1 MLTRDAV
8 KYSTGLLSIVF
19 TGGWQDCIY
28 FFGSFG
34 LQVMSDLQQ
43 AAVAEKEQGGF
54 SQFGLSSEILKAL
67 ADLGYKTPTPIQ
79 SKAIP
84 YVLEGKDV
92 MGAAQTGT
100 GKTAGYSLPVLQ
112 SLLYFANTSVSPARH
127 PVRMLVLVPTRELAD
142 QVYED
147 IKNYAKYTTLRVA
160 VVFGGIDMST
170 QTGALRAG
178 CEVLIATPGRLLDHV
193 QQKNVSLNQTQV
205 LVLDE
210 ADRMLDMGFMPD
222 LQRIVSLLPKQR
234 QNLLFSATFTDE
246 IRKLAKQFLTDPVSV
261 EVARKN
267 ATADTVQQI
276 VYHVADDD
284 KGALVEFLLK
294 KHPNEQTLIFTNTKL
309 GASRLARWL
318 ERRGGIKASA
328 IHGDRTQQERM
339 AVLESFRNGEVN
351 VLVATDVAA
360 RGLHIEDLPFVIN
373 FELPYVAEDYVHRIG
388 RTGRAGAQGTAVSFY
403 TDKDTKLLAEIEK
416 LTRKKLS
423 PVVPEGFNPREYAM
437 KPGGHAGRYER
448 PELGPYHSVGLMK
461 KKSEDP
467 WFDRPYEPETQTGAK
482 PSSPVKSK
490 EKPLAFL
497 LGGGPKKTE

>member
-1 MLTRDAV
+1 
-8 KYSTGLLSIVF
+8 
-19 TGGWQDCIY
+19 
-28 FFGSFG
+28 
-34 LQVMSDLQQ
+34 MSDLQQ
-43 AAVAEKEQGGF
+43 ASGAEKSQGDF
-54 SQFGLSSEILKAL
+54 SQFGLSPEILKAL
-67 ADLGYKTPTPIQ
+67 ADLGYKTPTSIQ

-84 YVLEGKDV
+84 HVLEGKDV

-147 IKNYAKYTTLRVA
+147 IKSYAKYTPLKVA

-222 LQRIVSLLPKQR
+222 LQRIVNLLPKQR

-246 IRKLAKQFLTDPVSV
+246 IRKLAKQFLTAPVSV

-267 ATADTVQQI
+267 ATADTIQQI
-276 VYHVADDD
+276 VYHVDDDD
-284 KGALVEFLLK
+284 KGALVEFLIQ
-294 KHPNEQTLIFTNTKL
+294 KHPNDQTLIFTNTKL

-318 ERRGGIKASA
+318 GRKGIKASA

-339 AVLESFRNGEVN
+339 AVLESFRTGNIN

-360 RGLHIEDLPFVIN
+360 RGLHIEELPFVIN

-388 RTGRAGAQGTAVSFY
+388 RTGRAGSHGTAVSLY
-403 TDKDTKLLAEIEK
+403 TDKDAKLLAEIEK

-423 PVVPEGFNPREYAM
+423 PIVPEGFNPREYTVKA
-437 KPGGHAGRYER
+437 GGNAGRYER
-448 PELGPYHSVGLMK
+448 PELGPYHSVGFTK
-461 KKSEDP
+461 KKSADP
-467 WFDRPYEPETQTGAK
+467 WFARPYEPEI
-482 PSSPVKSK
+482 PSNTKEESPASSVKTK
-490 EKPLAFL
+490 VKPLAFL
-497 LGGGPKKTE
+497 LGGGAKKAE

>member
-1 MLTRDAV
+1 M
-8 KYSTGLLSIVF
+8 S
-19 TGGWQDCIY
+19 
-28 FFGSFG
+28 G
-34 LQVMSDLQQ
+34 LQVS
-43 AAVAEKEQGGF
+43 VAEQDSIGF
-54 SQFGLSSEILKAL
+54 NQFGLSSEILKAL
-67 ADLGYKTPTPIQ
+67 VDLGYKTPTPIQ

-147 IKNYAKYTTLRVA
+147 IKSYAKYTTLKVA
-160 VVFGGIDMST
+160 VVFGGVDMSA
-170 QTGALRAG
+170 QTGVLRAG
-178 CEVLIATPGRLLDHV
+178 CEVLIATPGRLLDHI
-193 QQKNVSLNQTQV
+193 QQKNVSLSQTQV
-205 LVLDE
+205 LILDE

-222 LQRIVSLLPKQR
+222 LQRIVNLLPKQR

-246 IRKLAKQFLTDPVSV
+246 IRKLAKKFLVDPVSI

-276 VYHVADDD
+276 VYHVDDD
-284 KGALVEFLLK
+284 NKGALVEFLIQQ
-294 KHPNEQTLIFTNTKL
+294 HPHDQTLIFANTKL

-318 ERRGGIKASA
+318 ERKGIKASA

-339 AVLESFRNGEVN
+339 AVLESFRRGEVN

-388 RTGRAGAQGTAVSFY
+388 RTGRAGAQGTAVSLY
-403 TDKDTKLLAEIEK
+403 TEKDEKLLVEIEK

-423 PVVPEGFNPREYAM
+423 PVKPEGFNPRAYAV
-437 KPGGHAGRYER
+437 KTGNAGRYER
-448 PELGPYHSVGLMK
+448 PELGPYHSVGLKK

-467 WFDRPYEPETQTGAK
+467 WFDRPYEPEIPKEGIK
-482 PSSPVKSK
+482 EESSASVKTK
-490 EKPLAFL
+490 VKPLAFL
-497 LGGGPKKTE
+497 LGGGPKSD

>member
-1 MLTRDAV
+1 
-8 KYSTGLLSIVF
+8 
-19 TGGWQDCIY
+19 
-28 FFGSFG
+28 
-34 LQVMSDLQQ
+34 MSDLQT
-43 AAVAEKEQGGF
+43 AASEKDSGGF

-84 YVLEGKDV
+84 HVLEGKDV

-112 SLLYFANTSVSPARH
+112 SLLYFANSSVSPARH

-147 IKNYAKYTTLRVA
+147 IKSYAKYTTLRVA

-210 ADRMLDMGFMPD
+210 ADRMLDMGFLPD

-246 IRKLAKQFLTDPVSV
+246 IRKLAKKFLVDPVSV

-267 ATADTVQQI
+267 ATADTIQQI
-276 VYHVADDD
+276 VYHVDDED
-284 KGALVEFLLK
+284 KGALVEFLIQM
-294 KHPNEQTLIFTNTKL
+294 HPNEQTLVFANTKL

-318 ERRGGIKASA
+318 ERKGIKASA

-360 RGLHIEDLPFVIN
+360 RGLHIEDLPLVIN

-388 RTGRAGAQGTAVSFY
+388 RTGRAGALGTAVSLY
-403 TDKDTKLLAEIEK
+403 TEKDAKLLAEIEK
-416 LTRKKLS
+416 LTKKKLS
-423 PVVPEGFNPREYAM
+423 PIFPEGFNPGRYAV
-437 KPGGHAGRYER
+437 KAGRAGRYER
-448 PELGPYHSVGLMK
+448 PELSPYYSVGLKK

-467 WFDRPYEPETQTGAK
+467 WFDRPYEPEVVPEGEKKESPIAK
-482 PSSPVKSK
+482 PK

-497 LGGGPKKTE
+497 LGGGPKKGS

>member
-1 MLTRDAV
+1 M
-8 KYSTGLLSIVF
+8 S
-19 TGGWQDCIY
+19 
-28 FFGSFG
+28 G
-34 LQVMSDLQQ
+34 LQAPV
-43 AAVAEKEQGGF
+43 VEKDSIGF
-54 SQFGLSSEILKAL
+54 NQFGLSSEILKAL
-67 ADLGYKTPTPIQ
+67 VDLGYKTPTPIQ
-79 SKAIP
+79 FKAIP

-147 IKNYAKYTTLRVA
+147 IKSYAKYTTLKVA
-160 VVFGGIDMST
+160 VVFGGVDMST
-170 QTGALRAG
+170 QTGFLRAG

-193 QQKNVSLNQTQV
+193 QQKNVSLSQTQV
-205 LVLDE
+205 LILDE

-222 LQRIVSLLPKQR
+222 LQRIVNLLPKQR

-246 IRKLAKQFLTDPVSV
+246 IRKLAKKFLVDPVSI

-276 VYHVADDD
+276 VYHVGDDD
-284 KGALVEFLLK
+284 KGALVEFLIQE
-294 KHPNEQTLIFTNTKL
+294 HPHDQTLIFTNTKL

-318 ERRGGIKASA
+318 ERKGIKASA

-339 AVLESFRNGEVN
+339 AVLESFRHGEVN

-388 RTGRAGAQGTAVSFY
+388 RTGRAGTQGTAVSLY
-403 TDKDTKLLAEIEK
+403 TEKDAKLLAEIEK
-416 LTRKKLS
+416 LIRKKLS
-423 PVVPEGFNPREYAM
+423 PVKPEGFNPRVYAV
-437 KPGGHAGRYER
+437 KTGNAGRYER
-448 PELGPYHSVGLMK
+448 PELGPYHSVGLKK

-467 WFDRPYEPETQTGAK
+467 WFDRPYEPEIPK
-482 PSSPVKSK
+482 EEIKEESSASIKTK

-497 LGGGPKKTE
+497 LGGGPKSD

>member
-1 MLTRDAV
+1 
-8 KYSTGLLSIVF
+8 
-19 TGGWQDCIY
+19 
-28 FFGSFG
+28 
-34 LQVMSDLQQ
+34 MSDLQT
-43 AAVAEKEQGGF
+43 AASEKDSGGF

-84 YVLEGKDV
+84 HVLEGKDV

-112 SLLYFANTSVSPARH
+112 SLLYFANSSVSPARH

-147 IKNYAKYTTLRVA
+147 IRSYAKYTTLRVA

-205 LVLDE
+205 LILDE
-210 ADRMLDMGFMPD
+210 ADRMLDMGFLPD
-222 LQRIVSLLPKQR
+222 LQRIV
-234 QNLLFSATFTDE
+234 
-246 IRKLAKQFLTDPVSV
+246 
-261 EVARKN
+261 
-267 ATADTVQQI
+267 
-276 VYHVADDD
+276 YHVEDGD
-284 KGALVEFLLK
+284 KGALVEFLLR
-294 KHPNEQTLIFTNTKL
+294 KHPNEQTLVFTNTKL

-318 ERRGGIKASA
+318 ERKGIKASA

-388 RTGRAGAQGTAVSFY
+388 RTGRAGAQGTAVSLY
-403 TDKDTKLLAEIEK
+403 SDKDAKLLSEIEK
-416 LTRKKLS
+416 LTCKKLS
-423 PVVPEGFNPREYAM
+423 PVEPEGFNPRAYTV
-437 KPGGHAGRYER
+437 KTGNAGRYER
-448 PELGPYHSVGLMK
+448 PELGPYHSVGLK
-461 KKSEDP
+461 KKKPADP
-467 WFDRPYEPETQTGAK
+467 WFDRPYEPEAVPDGEKAESPASVK
-482 PSSPVKSK
+482 PKA
-490 EKPLAFL
+490 KPLAFL
-497 LGGGPKKTE
+497 LGGGPKKSG